1 MDEIIKLTCELRIKV
16 GELEESED
24 RAIALRSLDD
34 FEFWIDRASKVKIDE
49 KNP

>member
-1 MDEIIKLTCELRIKV
+1 MDEIIKLTCELEV
-16 GELEESED
+16 SED

-34 FEFWIDRASKVKIDE
+34 FEFWIYRSSKVKIDE